1 MIFPK
6 PEWISYKATH
16 WKAGVGE
23 DEINIYAHGSKVK
36 MTLLENGKVKCFYCK
51 GRGIVYELNFSRDD
65 VNPEICPKCKGDKYE
80 K

>member
-1 MIFPK
+1 
-6 PEWISYKATH
+6 
-16 WKAGVGE
+16 
-23 DEINIYAHGSKVK
+23 

-51 GRGIVYELNFSRDD
+51 GRGIIYEPNFSRDD

>member
-23 DEINIYAHGSKVK
+23 DEINIYAHGEQMV
-36 MTLLENGKVKCFYCK
+36 
-51 GRGIVYELNFSRDD
+51 RDILAD
-65 VNPEICPKCKGDKYE
+65 YVVTKIERNETWEDKDD
-80 K
+80 